1 MEFPVCENS
10 DNLWSQIYTR
20 SSPLPGDQN
29 GDRVLHENGFPVAS
43 GTESRQQNLCSVCY
57 SVWNAAVCC
66 VRTVVENTADC
77 QQASCSF
84 LRSRSLAIP
93 RRVYGT
99 QSAHST
105 QLERQPSQHDRFAGA
120 SAPPRPD
127 MERSMNSNSDSPP
140 YMPSG
145 NQKIFAAASS
155 IEIVAEPPDGISSQN
170 GRSSQHGA
178 SEYKRGRKYL
188 RQSQPNF
195 RDLAV

>member
-1 MEFPVCENS
+1 MELPPTENS

-29 GDRVLHENGFPVAS
+29 GDRVLYENGFAIAS
-43 GTESRQQNLCSVCY
+43 ENEGQNSCSALTCI
-57 SVWNAAVCC
+57 WNSAVCC

-77 QQASCSF
+77 QQALCSCLS
-84 LRSRSLAIP
+84 IQ

-99 QSAHST
+99 QSVQSIQKCTPH
-105 QLERQPSQHDRFAGA
+105 LERQQSQQDRFAGA

-127 MERSMNSNSDSPP
+127 MERSLNSNSDSPP

-145 NQKIFAAASS
+145 SQRIHVA
-155 IEIVAEPPDGISSQN
+155 EIVAEPQSGISDQN
-170 GRSSQHGA
+170 GHSSHHGA
-178 SEYKRGRKYL
+178 SESKKRNKYL

-195 RDLAV
+195 RDLPV